1 MGVECKP
8 APAVGEKKSE
18 DDGVGLGGVP
28 LGFTEEKGR
37 GGFECGGGAA
47 ERRSRDMVEE
57 APTAA

>member
-1 MGVECKP
+1 LALEWRP
-8 APAVGEKKSE
+8 APAVGEKKRD

-28 LGFTEEKGR
+28 FGFAEKGR
-37 GGFECGGGAA
+37 GGLECGGGAA